1 MEKRLVRKDISL
13 VGRFNYFL
21 THCVQN
27 SCETDLSNIW
37 WGYCSMGKLQLHWN
51 QTNPSQWKPP
61 EDLRKYCW
69 DVVKDVRKL
78 ISNKKI
84 TEPRFYEKNQKVRL
98 AFVPVLPPTLFFSW
112 KGLWNRQRWAEPLPA
127 AQSGHRSQNS
137 GQPSREAVLLNW
149 VRTSEGVN
157 QGIRRDQKKTDP
169 RRQTAVKV
177 WAMLVPLR
185 DKVTP
190 AF

>member
-1 MEKRLVRKDISL
+1 MVVIVVSELQGSKEDVVGAEPAEFTGQVGTREGQPGVHAAFTEPPSPCWLHRQLTQNPAKVAGHPSALNTSEQRGCSAEKGTVFFLNVITAVEKRLVRKDISL

-78 ISNKKI
+78 I
-84 TEPRFYEKNQKVRL
+84 Q
-98 AFVPVLPPTLFFSW
+98 
-112 KGLWNRQRWAEPLPA
+112 Q
-127 AQSGHRSQNS
+127 
-137 GQPSREAVLLNW
+137 
-149 VRTSEGVN
+149 
-157 QGIRRDQKKTDP
+157 
-169 RRQTAVKV
+169 
-177 WAMLVPLR
+177 
-185 DKVTP
+185 
-190 AF
+190 